1 MEVGCPL
8 GTFDDRVR
16 SFLLKRQ
23 DISLKPA
30 TRSEATSPFR
40 KLSASG
46 SDSGS
51 VVVAVKGAKKQVAV
65 ILIIWAQFYGR

>member
-30 TRSEATSPFR
+30 

-51 VVVAVKGAKKQVAV
+51 VVVVVKGAKKQVII
-65 ILIIWAQFYGR
+65 ILRIWAQ